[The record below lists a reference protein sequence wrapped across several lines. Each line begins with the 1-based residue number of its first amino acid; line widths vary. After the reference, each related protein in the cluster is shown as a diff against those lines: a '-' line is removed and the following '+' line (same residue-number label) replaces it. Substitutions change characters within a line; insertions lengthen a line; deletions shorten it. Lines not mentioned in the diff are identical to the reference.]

1 MSSTTVDSRIPASIN
16 QRLKKLRGAIV
27 RFLWIDGLSKVLAL
41 LVLLVLVDL
50 GIDRVFK
57 MDLAQRGIMLAFMAA
72 MLLGAVYYWLI
83 RPLSKKEVETIHE
96 ASLDILAKIG
106 FTYEAGLDNTLV
118 MLENAGAVVDRKIDR
133 VYFPRA
139 LIIEQAAKA
148 PAQVMLYSRDGRND
162 LNLTEDRVHLGTGG
176 AAIKILDL
184 ETEDPRPS
192 TLDDLYQLGR
202 LVDRLGN
209 IHFFLR
215 PCIPTDFLIG
225 SL

>member
-83 RPLSKKEVETIHE
+83 RPLSKKVTDDALLLQVEGQHRELRQSVISAAQLARGSNYEEQGVSQTMVEATIRRGGQMAE
-96 ASLDILAKIG
+96 AIRFGSA
-106 FTYEAGLDNTLV
+106 
-118 MLENAGAVVDRKIDR
+118 ID
-133 VYFPRA
+133 
-139 LIIEQAAKA
+139 AAA
-148 PAQVMLYSRDGRND
+148 
-162 LNLTEDRVHLGTGG
+162 
-176 AAIKILDL
+176 
-184 ETEDPRPS
+184 
-192 TLDDLYQLGR
+192 
-202 LVDRLGN
+202 
-209 IHFFLR
+209 FLR
-215 PCIPTDFLIG
+215 NLILLLGAFAALAAMGWGVANSDFWGTWFNRNILLSG
-225 SL
+225 DQWPRQTT